1 MGRSGTLCVMGA
13 CARPKRGCMLR
24 CGPRRLS
31 STPMSSSDAPASTS
45 SPLMRQLGAAPPVF
59 RDMPMPG
66 SGAARNETGWT
77 FYPSCKVADGW
88 MVEADGRGE
97 VALVRVVRSQVGCGR
112 CHFHSSLQ
120 PAACTQREQHS
131 FSASREQQPPDAP
144 REITPLQNLGAAAAF
159 AIITAIRLLGKL
171 SHHLIPATERECIE
185 PTCKD
190 SLTLYN

>member
-31 STPMSSSDAPASTS
+31 STPMSSSEAPASTS

-131 FSASREQQPPDAP
+131 FSASREQQPRTRLAKS
-144 REITPLQNLGAAAAF
+144 RRCKIWAQQQPLPSSQPF
-159 AIITAIRLLGKL
+159 ASSES
-171 SHHLIPATERECIE
+171 SHI
-185 PTCKD
+185 
-190 SLTLYN
+190 TLYLPRSESASSQRVKIA